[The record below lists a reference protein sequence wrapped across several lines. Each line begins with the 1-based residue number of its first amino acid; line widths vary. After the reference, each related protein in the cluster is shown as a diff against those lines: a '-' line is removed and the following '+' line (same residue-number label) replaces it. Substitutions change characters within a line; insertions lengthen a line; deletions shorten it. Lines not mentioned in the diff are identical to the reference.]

1 MVFPLTINGVELLS
15 PPAVDENQAI
25 PSGCAC
31 GCGGKRAGET
41 GEQHEIAGRGS
52 VDAPVPRGAPQGGEQ
67 PWAGQGSLQ
76 PPDGPA
82 PMPAAGVIQKGTR
95 VLISLWDSLM
105 FGRVP

>member
-1 MVFPLTINGVELLS
+1 MWMRREAGRG
-15 PPAVDENQAI
+15 DR
-25 PSGCAC
+25 
-31 GCGGKRAGET
+31 RAARD
-41 GEQHEIAGRGS
+41 AGRGS

-95 VLISLWDSLM
+95 VMISLWDSLM
-105 FGRVP
+105 FGRVPKKRRGVFGYPPKH